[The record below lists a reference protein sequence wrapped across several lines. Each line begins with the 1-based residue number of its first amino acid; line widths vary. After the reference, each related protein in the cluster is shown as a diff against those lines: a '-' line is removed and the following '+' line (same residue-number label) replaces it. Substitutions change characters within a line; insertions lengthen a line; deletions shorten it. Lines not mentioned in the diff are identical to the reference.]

1 MALLTEPLQFV
12 VPVASAAPAP
22 AAPVSGFLRAWQ
34 AQRQVFD
41 ALLGLQAPL
50 EQAAARLAN
59 CLGAGG
65 KLLWCGQGGSE
76 ATAHRLAALMSG
88 LAQGDGRPLAA
99 LALSGE
105 DTSRLARQVQ
115 ALGRPG
121 DALVLLSAGAPPAAL
136 LDTVRAAA
144 DTAMMVVAV
153 LGPASEEL
161 AEECHLALCLPEAA
175 RARREEA
182 ELFLGHCLCELVR
195 EQLAGA

>member
-12 VPVASAAPAP
+12 APAATMP
-22 AAPVSGFLRAWQ
+22 SAPVSGFLRAWQ
-34 AQRQVFD
+34 AQRQVFE

-88 LAQGDGRPLAA
+88 LTTSSDGHPLAA
-99 LALSGE
+99 LALSG
-105 DTSRLARQVQ
+105 DGDGRLARQVQ

-121 DALVLLSAGAPPAAL
+121 DALVLLSAGTPPAAL
-136 LDTVRAAA
+136 LDAVRAAA
-144 DTAMMVVAV
+144 DAAMMVLAV